1 MRSNGAFSRMKKW
14 EGLRFGKLTVLTVNR
29 IDRYLQDNGK
39 YQNIKYFN
47 CQCDCGNIAV
57 VRQASLNTTK
67 SCGCARTEENK
78 SRSADIS
85 GEKFNR
91 LTAISKEGKDW
102 KCICECGAI
111 VYTSVTK
118 LRNNNTKSCGCLQRE
133 HAKASMTAMLSEKR
147 ISLGKDPDQPLSS
160 DRQLLRS
167 EFSFLAKEILKRDNY
182 SCIWCSVT
190 GKRLNI
196 HHLVPWSV
204 SEELRFD
211 KQNLVALCEDC
222 HKTVHNNNYHLQP
235 NLHMTILLQ
244 GYTKL
249 IEEEAIAARE
259 PRTPN

>member
-1 MRSNGAFSRMKKW
+1 MKSW
-14 EGLRFGKLTVLTVNR
+14 IGERYGKLEVISVER
-29 IDRYLQDNGK
+29 VDRYVQPNGRR
-39 YQNIKYFN
+39 QNIKYLR
-47 CQCDCGNIAV
+47 CSCDCGNETV
-57 VRQASLNTTK
+57 VRQSQLTGNRTT

-78 SRSADIS
+78 SRAADIS
-85 GEKFNR
+85 GQKFNR
-91 LTAISKEGKDW
+91 LTAISRDNGKW
-102 KCICECGAI
+102 KCVCDCGNT
-111 VYTSVTK
+111 VYTSVAN

-133 HAKASMTAMLSEKR
+133 HASSSMTGILSERR
-147 ISLGKDPDQPLSS
+147 ISLGRDPLQPLSS

-182 SCIWCSVT
+182 SCLWCSVT
-190 GKRLNI
+190 GKRLNV

-235 NLHMTILLQ
+235 NLHMTVLLQ

-249 IEEEAIAARE
+249 IEEEAIAARME
-259 PRTPN
+259 LSAT